1 VDVQSEGTDPGSLAA
16 ELAGRALREGAA
28 DLIAFAG
35 RRAAHQP
42 TDGLSLRGLRVLVTR
57 AREQADDLCRML
69 SAAGAVPISVPMIR
83 IGPMEDT
90 RDLDAAIRQLDSYHW
105 LVFASAN
112 AVEFFM
118 KRLHATRP
126 EMRWEPG
133 APRIAAV
140 GPGTRAALV
149 RHGVSVDFVPDVHTG
164 ISLAE
169 GILGTA
175 PEGFAGV
182 RVLMPRAQEGR
193 EDAAALL
200 RRHGAIVDD
209 VPTYRTD
216 PSPPSREELEP
227 LGPGVDAV
235 LFTSSSAVS
244 AWCGQVRQGGPLAEA
259 ARRAVIACI
268 GPSTAA
274 TARECGLHVDVES
287 PTHTADGL
295 VTSLGRHFARERGG
309 SR

>member
-1 VDVQSEGTDPGSLAA
+1 
-16 ELAGRALREGAA
+16 
-28 DLIAFAG
+28 
-35 RRAAHQP
+35 
-42 TDGLSLRGLRVLVTR
+42 
-57 AREQADDLCRML
+57 
-69 SAAGAVPISVPMIR
+69 
-83 IGPMEDT
+83 
-90 RDLDAAIRQLDSYHW
+90 
-105 LVFASAN
+105 
-112 AVEFFM
+112 
-118 KRLHATRP
+118 
-126 EMRWEPG
+126 
-133 APRIAAV
+133 
-140 GPGTRAALV
+140 
-149 RHGVSVDFVPDVHTG
+149 VSVDFVPDVHTG